1 MKGYFKNPRA
11 TAEIIDQNGYLLT
24 GMTGRK
30 EREKG
35 EKKGGR
41 GKGNSKEKEEEKCG

>member
-1 MKGYFKNPRA
+1 VAERTKCNLNNSKA
-11 TAEIIDQNGYLLT
+11 TAEIIDQNG
-24 GMTGRK
+24 
-30 EREKG
+30 REKG